1 MSKAQQVRQ
10 IVNALP
16 VATSPKQVKKSV
28 RAAMREVY
36 GPEWY
41 TSDRTKGVF
50 TRVKEAYIARN
61 K

>member
-1 MSKAQQVRQ
+1 MSKAQQVRK

-16 VATSPKQVKKSV
+16 VASSPKQAKKDM

-36 GPEWY
+36 GREWS
-41 TSDRTKGVF
+41 TSDRPKGVF

>member
-1 MSKAQQVRQ
+1 MSERQQATMSKAQQVRK

-16 VATSPKQVKKSV
+16 VASSPKQVKKDV

-41 TSDRTKGVF
+41 TSDRTKG
-50 TRVKEAYIARN
+50 
-61 K
+61 